1 MKRFL
6 LSLLALA
13 TLVGCNS
20 KDDNTPTPAKP
31 LSEQQ
36 QSYLPTKK
44 VKRISCTY
52 IDEGTTT
59 STNNSNSYL
68 EAELYDQTYTLRTAE
83 YLYEYDNAGRIN
95 KVTIKQEGK
104 PEDVKTFTY
113 KDYSVIITLPYD
125 TEVND
130 EYDVQAV
137 EFGLN
142 AAGNTLGFGMY
153 NEKQQLKSV
162 GGKIITW
169 ENDNITK
176 IISKDDREGNKILET
191 ILTYYNNENKNK
203 FNVFSFDFNRK
214 SRSFM
219 EYFEMPIALIIG
231 ASPKNLPKKVI
242 TPSSRYNGEIEN
254 KIIEFAYTFDS
265 DGFVKNITENEYLRT
280 GTSVSAYYQDSS
292 YGANYATTMSN
303 TLQDLMTKIDNG
315 TVTDKSYKIINN
327 KQNERVI
334 QFTIPIKVEKDSN
347 GKPLNLIVDKICD
360 YKFYYTTENN
370 QKKLSQIKLDITFK
384 PHLITHYELHY

>member
-20 KDDNTPTPAKP
+20 KDDNTPTPVKP

-36 QSYLPTKK
+36 QAYLPTKK

-104 PEDVKTFTY
+104 PEDVRTFTY
-113 KDYSVIITLPYD
+113 KDYSVIITGPYD
-125 TEVND
+125 TQVNG

-162 GGKIITW
+162 GGEIITW

-176 IISKDDREGNKILET
+176 IISKDDRDGNKILET
-191 ILTYYNNENKNK
+191 VLTYYNNENKNK
-203 FNVFSFDFNRK
+203 FNVFPFDF
-214 SRSFM
+214 SRESRCFM
-219 EYFEMPIALIIG
+219 KYFEMPIALIIG

-265 DGFVKNITENEYLRT
+265 DGFVKNITENEYLRM
-280 GTSVSAYYQDSS
+280 GTSVRTYYQNS
-292 YGANYATTMSN
+292 YGANDATTMSN

-315 TVTDKSYKIINN
+315 TVTDKSYKIIDN

-334 QFTIPIKVEKDSN
+334 QFTIPIKVEKESN

-370 QKKLSQIKLDITFK
+370 QKKLSQIKLDIIFK
-384 PHLITHYELHY
+384 PHLVTHYELHY

>member
-104 PEDVKTFTY
+104 PEDVRTFTY
-113 KDYSVIITLPYD
+113 KDYSVIITGPYD
-125 TEVND
+125 TQVNG
-130 EYDVQAV
+130 EYEIQAV

-162 GGKIITW
+162 GGEIITW

-176 IISKDDREGNKILET
+176 IISKDDRDGNKILET
-191 ILTYYNNENKNK
+191 VLTYYNNENKNK
-203 FNVFSFDFNRK
+203 FNVFPFDF
-214 SRSFM
+214 SRESRCFM
-219 EYFEMPIALIIG
+219 KYFEMPIALIIG

-265 DGFVKNITENEYLRT
+265 DGFVKNITENEYLRM
-280 GTSVSAYYQDSS
+280 GTSVRTYYQNS
-292 YGANYATTMSN
+292 YGANDATTMSN

-315 TVTDKSYKIINN
+315 TVTDKSYKIIDN

-334 QFTIPIKVEKDSN
+334 QFTIPIKVEKESN

-370 QKKLSQIKLDITFK
+370 QKKLWQIQLDIIFK
-384 PHLITHYELHY
+384 PHLVTHYELHY

>member
-31 LSEQQ
+31 LLEQQ
-36 QSYLPTKK
+36 QAYLPTKK

-104 PEDVKTFTY
+104 PEDVRTFTY
-113 KDYSVIITLPYD
+113 KDYSVIITGPYD
-125 TEVND
+125 TQVNG
-130 EYDVQAV
+130 EYEIQAV

-162 GGKIITW
+162 DGNIITW

-176 IISKDDREGNKILET
+176 VISKDDRDENKILET
-191 ILTYYNNENKNK
+191 VLTYYNNENKNK
-203 FNVFSFDFNRK
+203 FNVFPFDF
-214 SRSFM
+214 SRESRCFM

-265 DGFVKNITENEYLRT
+265 DGFVKNITENEYLRM
-280 GTSVSAYYQDSS
+280 GTSVRTYYQNS
-292 YGANYATTMSN
+292 YGTNDATTMSN

-370 QKKLSQIKLDITFK
+370 QKKLWQIQLDIIFK
-384 PHLITHYELHY
+384 PHLVTHYELHY

>member
-13 TLVGCNS
+13 TLVGCKS

-68 EAELYDQTYTLRTAE
+68 EAELYNQTYTLRTAE

-95 KVTIKQEGK
+95 KVTIKKEGK
-104 PEDVKTFTY
+104 PEDVRTFTY
-113 KDYSVIITLPYD
+113 KDYSVIITGPYD
-125 TEVND
+125 TQVNG
-130 EYDVQAV
+130 EYEIQAV

-162 GGKIITW
+162 GGNIITW

-176 IISKDDREGNKILET
+176 VISKDDRDENKILET
-191 ILTYYNNENKNK
+191 VLTYYNNENKNK
-203 FNVFSFDFNRK
+203 FNVFPFDF
-214 SRSFM
+214 SRESRCFM

-265 DGFVKNITENEYLRT
+265 DGFVKNITENEYLRM
-280 GTSVSAYYQDSS
+280 GTSVRTYYQNS
-292 YGANYATTMSN
+292 YGTNDATTMSN

-347 GKPLNLIVDKICD
+347 GKPLNLIVDKICE
-360 YKFYYTTENN
+360 YTFKYTTENN
-370 QKKLSQIKLDITFK
+370 QEKLSQIELDITFK
-384 PHLITHYELHY
+384 PHLVTHYELHY

>member
-104 PEDVKTFTY
+104 PEDVRTFTY
-113 KDYSVIITLPYD
+113 KDYSVIITGPYD
-125 TEVND
+125 TQVNG

-162 GGKIITW
+162 GGEIITW

-176 IISKDDREGNKILET
+176 IISKDDRDGNKILET
-191 ILTYYNNENKNK
+191 VLTYYNNENKNK
-203 FNVFSFDFNRK
+203 FNVFPFDF
-214 SRSFM
+214 SRESRCFM
-219 EYFEMPIALIIG
+219 KYFEMPIALIIG

-265 DGFVKNITENEYLRT
+265 DGFVKNITENEYLRM
-280 GTSVSAYYQDSS
+280 GTSVRTYYQNS
-292 YGANYATTMSN
+292 YGTNDATTMSN

-315 TVTDKSYKIINN
+315 TVTDKSYKIIDN

-334 QFTIPIKVEKDSN
+334 QFTIPIKVEKESN

-370 QKKLSQIKLDITFK
+370 QKKLWQIQLDIIFK
-384 PHLITHYELHY
+384 PHLVTHYELHY

>member
-68 EAELYDQTYTLRTAE
+68 EAELYDQTYPLRTAE

-104 PEDVKTFTY
+104 PEDVRTFTY
-113 KDYSVIITLPYD
+113 KDYSVIITGPYD
-125 TEVND
+125 TQVNG

-162 GGKIITW
+162 GGEIITW

-176 IISKDDREGNKILET
+176 IISKDDRDGNKILET
-191 ILTYYNNENKNK
+191 VLTYYNNENKNK
-203 FNVFSFDFNRK
+203 FNVFPFDF
-214 SRSFM
+214 SRESRCFM
-219 EYFEMPIALIIG
+219 KYFEMPIALIIG

-265 DGFVKNITENEYLRT
+265 DDFVKNITENEYLRM
-280 GTSVSAYYQDSS
+280 GTSVRTYYQNS
-292 YGANYATTMSN
+292 YGANDATTMSN

-315 TVTDKSYKIINN
+315 TVTDKSYKIIDN

-334 QFTIPIKVEKDSN
+334 QFTIPIKVEKESN

-370 QKKLSQIKLDITFK
+370 QKKLWQIQLDIIFK
-384 PHLITHYELHY
+384 PHLVTHYELHY

>member
-104 PEDVKTFTY
+104 PEDVRTFTY
-113 KDYSVIITLPYD
+113 KDYSVIITGPYD
-125 TEVND
+125 TQVNG

-162 GGKIITW
+162 GGEIITW

-176 IISKDDREGNKILET
+176 IISKDDREGNKIFET
-191 ILTYYNNENKNK
+191 VLTYYNNENKNK
-203 FNVFSFDFNRK
+203 FNVFSFDSNRE
-214 SRSFM
+214 RSFM
-219 EYFEMPIALIIG
+219 HYFEMPIALIIG

-242 TPSSRYNGEIEN
+242 APSSRYNREIEN

-265 DGFVKNITENEYLRT
+265 DGFVKNITENEYLRM
-280 GTSVSAYYQDSS
+280 GTSVRTYYQNS
-292 YGANYATTMSN
+292 YGANDATTMSN

-315 TVTDKSYKIINN
+315 TVTDKSYKIIDN

-334 QFTIPIKVEKDSN
+334 QFTIPIKVEKESN

-370 QKKLSQIKLDITFK
+370 QKKLWQIQLDIIFK
-384 PHLITHYELHY
+384 PHLVTHYELHY

>member
-104 PEDVKTFTY
+104 PEDVRTFTY
-113 KDYSVIITLPYD
+113 KDYSVIITVPYD
-125 TEVND
+125 TEVNG
-130 EYDVQAV
+130 EYDVQAI
-137 EFGLN
+137 EYGLN

-242 TPSSRYNGEIEN
+242 APSSRYNGEIEN
-254 KIIEFAYTFDS
+254 KIIELAYTFDS
-265 DGFVKNITENEYLRT
+265 DGFVKNITENEYLRM
-280 GTSVSAYYQDSS
+280 GTSVSAYYQNS
-292 YGANYATTMSN
+292 YGADYATTMSN

-327 KQNERVI
+327 KQDERVI

-384 PHLITHYELHY
+384 PHLVTHYELHY

>member
-104 PEDVKTFTY
+104 PEDVRTFTY
-113 KDYSVIITLPYD
+113 KDYSVIITGPYD
-125 TEVND
+125 TQVNG

-162 GGKIITW
+162 GGEIITW

-176 IISKDDREGNKILET
+176 IISKDDRDGNKILET
-191 ILTYYNNENKNK
+191 VLTYYNNENKNK
-203 FNVFSFDFNRK
+203 FNVFPFDF
-214 SRSFM
+214 SRESRCFM
-219 EYFEMPIALIIG
+219 KYFEMPIALIIG

-265 DGFVKNITENEYLRT
+265 DGFVKNITENEYLRM
-280 GTSVSAYYQDSS
+280 GTSVRTYYQNS
-292 YGANYATTMSN
+292 YGANDATTMSN

-315 TVTDKSYKIINN
+315 TVTDKSYKIIDN
-327 KQNERVI
+327 KQNDRVV

-347 GKPLNLIVDKICD
+347 GKPLNLIVDKICE
-360 YKFYYTTENN
+360 YTFKYTTENN
-370 QKKLSQIKLDITFK
+370 QKKLSQIQLDITFK
-384 PHLITHYELHY
+384 PHLVTHYELHY

>member
-95 KVTIKQEGK
+95 KVTIKKEGK
-104 PEDVKTFTY
+104 PEDVRTFTY
-113 KDYSVIITLPYD
+113 KDYSVIITGPYD
-125 TEVND
+125 TQVNG
-130 EYDVQAV
+130 EYEIQAV

-162 GGKIITW
+162 GGNIITW

-176 IISKDDREGNKILET
+176 VISKDDRDENKILET
-191 ILTYYNNENKNK
+191 VLTYYNNENKNK
-203 FNVFSFDFNRK
+203 FNVFPFDF
-214 SRSFM
+214 SRESRCFM

-265 DGFVKNITENEYLRT
+265 DGFVKNITENEYLRM
-280 GTSVSAYYQDSS
+280 GTSVRTYYQNS
-292 YGANYATTMSN
+292 YGTNDATTMSN

-334 QFTIPIKVEKDSN
+334 QFTIPIKVEKESN

-370 QKKLSQIKLDITFK
+370 QKKLWQIQLDIIFK
-384 PHLITHYELHY
+384 PHLVTHYELHY

>member
-104 PEDVKTFTY
+104 PEDVRTFTY

-242 TPSSRYNGEIEN
+242 APSSRYNGEIEN
-254 KIIEFAYTFDS
+254 KIIELAYTFNS
-265 DGFVKNITENEYLRT
+265 DGFVKNITENEYLRM
-280 GTSVSAYYQDSS
+280 GTSVSAYYQNS
-292 YGANYATTMSN
+292 YGADYATTMSN

-327 KQNERVI
+327 KQDERVI

-384 PHLITHYELHY
+384 PHLVTHYELHY

>member
-31 LSEQQ
+31 LLEQQ
-36 QSYLPTKK
+36 QAYLPTKK

-104 PEDVKTFTY
+104 PEDVRTFTY
-113 KDYSVIITLPYD
+113 KDYSVIITGPYD
-125 TEVND
+125 TQVNG

-142 AAGNTLGFGMY
+142 TAGNTLGFGMY

-162 GGKIITW
+162 GNDIITW

-176 IISKDDREGNKILET
+176 IISKDDRDGNKILET
-191 ILTYYNNENKNK
+191 VLTYYNNENKNK
-203 FNVFSFDFNRK
+203 FNVFPFDF
-214 SRSFM
+214 SRESRCFM
-219 EYFEMPIALIIG
+219 KYFEMPIALIIG

-265 DGFVKNITENEYLRT
+265 DGFVKNITENEYLRM
-280 GTSVSAYYQDSS
+280 GTSVRTYYQNS
-292 YGANYATTMSN
+292 YGANDATTMSN
-303 TLQDLMTKIDNG
+303 TLQDLMTKIDNA

-327 KQNERVI
+327 KQDERVI

-370 QKKLSQIKLDITFK
+370 QKKLWQIQLDIIFK
-384 PHLITHYELHY
+384 PHLVTHYELHY

>member
-104 PEDVKTFTY
+104 PEDVRTFTY

-176 IISKDDREGNKILET
+176 IISKDDRDGNKILET
-191 ILTYYNNENKNK
+191 VLTYYNNENKNK
-203 FNVFSFDFNRK
+203 FNVFSFDFSRE

-242 TPSSRYNGEIEN
+242 APSSRYNREIEN

-265 DGFVKNITENEYLRT
+265 DGFVKNITENEYLRM
-280 GTSVSAYYQDSS
+280 GTSVRTYYQNS
-292 YGANYATTMSN
+292 YGTNDATTMSN

-370 QKKLSQIKLDITFK
+370 QKKLSQIELDITFK
-384 PHLITHYELHY
+384 PHLVTHYELHY

>member
-104 PEDVKTFTY
+104 PEDVRTFTY
-113 KDYSVIITLPYD
+113 KDYSVIITGPYD
-125 TEVND
+125 TQVNG

-162 GGKIITW
+162 GGEIITW

-176 IISKDDREGNKILET
+176 IISKDDRDGNKILET
-191 ILTYYNNENKNK
+191 VLTYYNNENKNK
-203 FNVFSFDFNRK
+203 FNVFPFDF
-214 SRSFM
+214 SRESRCFM
-219 EYFEMPIALIIG
+219 KYFEMPIALIIG

-265 DGFVKNITENEYLRT
+265 DGFVKNITENEYLRM
-280 GTSVSAYYQDSS
+280 GTSVRTYYQNS
-292 YGANYATTMSN
+292 YGANDATTMSN

-334 QFTIPIKVEKDSN
+334 QFTIPIKVEKESN

-370 QKKLSQIKLDITFK
+370 QKKLWQIQLDIIFK
-384 PHLITHYELHY
+384 PHLVTHYELHY

>member
-104 PEDVKTFTY
+104 PEDVRTFTY
-113 KDYSVIITLPYD
+113 KDYSVIITGPYD
-125 TEVND
+125 TQVNG

-142 AAGNTLGFGMY
+142 TAGNTLGFGMY

-162 GGKIITW
+162 GNDIITW

-176 IISKDDREGNKILET
+176 IISKDDRDGNKILET
-191 ILTYYNNENKNK
+191 VLTYYNNENKNK
-203 FNVFSFDFNRK
+203 FNVFPFDF
-214 SRSFM
+214 SRESRCFM
-219 EYFEMPIALIIG
+219 KYFEMPIALIIG

-265 DGFVKNITENEYLRT
+265 DGFVKNITENEYLRM
-280 GTSVSAYYQDSS
+280 GTSVGTYYQNS
-292 YGANYATTMSN
+292 YGTNDATTMSN
-303 TLQDLMTKIDNG
+303 TLQDLMTKIDNA

-327 KQNERVI
+327 KQDERVI

-370 QKKLSQIKLDITFK
+370 QKKLWQIQLDIIFK
-384 PHLITHYELHY
+384 PHLVTHYELHY

>member
-36 QSYLPTKK
+36 QTYLPTKK

-68 EAELYDQTYTLRTAE
+68 EVELYNQTYTLRTAE

-162 GGKIITW
+162 GGNIITW

-176 IISKDDREGNKILET
+176 VISKDDRDENKILET
-191 ILTYYNNENKNK
+191 VLTYYNNENKNK
-203 FNVFSFDFNRK
+203 FNVFPFDF
-214 SRSFM
+214 SRESRCFM

-265 DGFVKNITENEYLRT
+265 DGFVKNITENEYLRM
-280 GTSVSAYYQDSS
+280 GTSVRTYYQNS
-292 YGANYATTMSN
+292 YGTNDATTMSN

>member
-327 KQNERVI
+327 KQDERVI

-384 PHLITHYELHY
+384 PHLVTHYELHY

>member
-176 IISKDDREGNKILET
+176 IISKDDRDGNKILET
-191 ILTYYNNENKNK
+191 VLTYYNNENKNK
-203 FNVFSFDFNRK
+203 FNVFSFDFSRE

-242 TPSSRYNGEIEN
+242 APSSRYNREIEN

-265 DGFVKNITENEYLRT
+265 DGFVKNITENEYLRM
-280 GTSVSAYYQDSS
+280 GTSVRTYYQNS
-292 YGANYATTMSN
+292 YGTNDATTMSN
-303 TLQDLMTKIDNG
+303 TLQDLMTKIDNA

-327 KQNERVI
+327 KQNDRVI

-370 QKKLSQIKLDITFK
+370 QKKLSQIQLDITFK
-384 PHLITHYELHY
+384 PHLVTHYELHY

>member
-31 LSEQQ
+31 LLEQQ
-36 QSYLPTKK
+36 QAYLPTKK

-59 STNNSNSYL
+59 STNDSNSYL

-104 PEDVKTFTY
+104 PEDVRTFTY
-113 KDYSVIITLPYD
+113 KDYSVIITGPYD
-125 TEVND
+125 TEVNG

-142 AAGNTLGFGMY
+142 TAGNTLGFGMY

-162 GGKIITW
+162 GNDIITW

-191 ILTYYNNENKNK
+191 VLTYYNNENKNK
-203 FNVFSFDFNRK
+203 FNVFSFDSNRE
-214 SRSFM
+214 RSFM
-219 EYFEMPIALIIG
+219 QYFEMPIALIIG

-242 TPSSRYNGEIEN
+242 APSSRYNREMEN

-265 DGFVKNITENEYLRT
+265 DGFVKNITENEYLRM
-280 GTSVSAYYQDSS
+280 GTSVRTYYQNS
-292 YGANYATTMSN
+292 YGTNDATTMSN
-303 TLQDLMTKIDNG
+303 TLQDLMTKIDNA

-327 KQNERVI
+327 KQDERVI

-370 QKKLSQIKLDITFK
+370 QKKLSQIQLDITFK
-384 PHLITHYELHY
+384 PHLVTHYELHY

>member
-104 PEDVKTFTY
+104 PEDVRTFTY
-113 KDYSVIITLPYD
+113 KDYSVIITGPYD
-125 TEVND
+125 TQVNG
-130 EYDVQAV
+130 EYEIQAV

-162 GGKIITW
+162 GGNIITW

-176 IISKDDREGNKILET
+176 VISKDDRDENKILET
-191 ILTYYNNENKNK
+191 VLTYYNNENKNK
-203 FNVFSFDFNRK
+203 FNVFSFDSNRE
-214 SRSFM
+214 RSFM
-219 EYFEMPIALIIG
+219 HYFEMPIALIIG

-242 TPSSRYNGEIEN
+242 APSSRYNREIEN

-280 GTSVSAYYQDSS
+280 GTSVSAHYQDSF
-292 YGANYATTMSN
+292 YGGNDATTMSN

-327 KQNERVI
+327 KQNDRVI

-347 GKPLNLIVDKICD
+347 GKALNLIVDKICD

-370 QKKLSQIKLDITFK
+370 QKKLSQIQLDITFK
-384 PHLITHYELHY
+384 PHLVTHYELHY

>member
-31 LSEQQ
+31 LLEQQ
-36 QSYLPTKK
+36 QAYLPTKK

-59 STNNSNSYL
+59 STNDSNSYL

-104 PEDVKTFTY
+104 PEDVRTFTY
-113 KDYSVIITLPYD
+113 KDYSVIITGPYD
-125 TEVND
+125 TEVNG

-162 GGKIITW
+162 DNDIITW

-176 IISKDDREGNKILET
+176 IISKDDREGNKIFET
-191 ILTYYNNENKNK
+191 VLTYYNNENKNK
-203 FNVFSFDFNRK
+203 FNVFSFDSNRE
-214 SRSFM
+214 RSFM
-219 EYFEMPIALIIG
+219 HYFEMPIALIIG

-242 TPSSRYNGEIEN
+242 APSSRYNREIEN

-265 DGFVKNITENEYLRT
+265 DGFVKNITENEYLRM
-280 GTSVSAYYQDSS
+280 GTSVRTYYQNS
-292 YGANYATTMSN
+292 YGTNDATTMSN

-370 QKKLSQIKLDITFK
+370 QKKLSQIELDITFK
-384 PHLITHYELHY
+384 PHLVTHYELHY

>member
-104 PEDVKTFTY
+104 PEDVRTFTY
-113 KDYSVIITLPYD
+113 KDYSVIITGPYD
-125 TEVND
+125 TQVNG

-162 GGKIITW
+162 GGQIITW

-176 IISKDDREGNKILET
+176 IISKDDRDGNKILET
-191 ILTYYNNENKNK
+191 VLTYYNNENKNK
-203 FNVFSFDFNRK
+203 FNVFPFDF
-214 SRSFM
+214 SRESRCFM
-219 EYFEMPIALIIG
+219 KYFEMPIALIIG

-265 DGFVKNITENEYLRT
+265 DGFVKNITENEYLRM
-280 GTSVSAYYQDSS
+280 GTSVRTYYQNS
-292 YGANYATTMSN
+292 YGANDATTMSN

-315 TVTDKSYKIINN
+315 TVTDKSYKIIDN

-334 QFTIPIKVEKDSN
+334 QFTIPIKVEKESN

-370 QKKLSQIKLDITFK
+370 QKKLWQIQLDIIFK
-384 PHLITHYELHY
+384 PHLVTHYELHY

>member
-104 PEDVKTFTY
+104 PEDVRTFTY

-254 KIIEFAYTFDS
+254 KIIELAYTFDS
-265 DGFVKNITENEYLRT
+265 DGFVKNITENEYLRM
-280 GTSVSAYYQDSS
+280 GTSVGTYYQNS
-292 YGANYATTMSN
+292 YGTDNATTMSN

-384 PHLITHYELHY
+384 PHLVTHYELHY

>member
-31 LSEQQ
+31 LLEQQ
-36 QSYLPTKK
+36 QAYLPTKK

-104 PEDVKTFTY
+104 PEDVRTFTY
-113 KDYSVIITLPYD
+113 KDYSVIITGPYD
-125 TEVND
+125 TEVNG

-162 GGKIITW
+162 DNDIITW

-176 IISKDDREGNKILET
+176 IISKDDREGNKIFET
-191 ILTYYNNENKNK
+191 VLTYYNNENKNK
-203 FNVFSFDFNRK
+203 FNVFSFDSNRE
-214 SRSFM
+214 RSFM
-219 EYFEMPIALIIG
+219 HYFEMPIALIIG

-242 TPSSRYNGEIEN
+242 APSSRYNREIEN

-265 DGFVKNITENEYLRT
+265 DGFVKNITENEYLRM
-280 GTSVSAYYQDSS
+280 GTSVRTYYQNS
-292 YGANYATTMSN
+292 YGTNDATTMSN

-347 GKPLNLIVDKICD
+347 GKPLNLIVDKICN

-370 QKKLSQIKLDITFK
+370 QKKLSQIELDIIFK
-384 PHLITHYELHY
+384 PHLVTHYELHY

>member
-104 PEDVKTFTY
+104 PEDVRTFTY
-113 KDYSVIITLPYD
+113 KDYSVIITGPYD
-125 TEVND
+125 TQVNG

-162 GGKIITW
+162 GGEIITW

-176 IISKDDREGNKILET
+176 IISKDDRDGNKILET
-191 ILTYYNNENKNK
+191 VLTYYNNENKNK
-203 FNVFSFDFNRK
+203 FNVFPFDF
-214 SRSFM
+214 SRESRCFM
-219 EYFEMPIALIIG
+219 KYFEMPIALIIG

-265 DGFVKNITENEYLRT
+265 DGFVKNITENEYLRM
-280 GTSVSAYYQDSS
+280 GTSVRTYYQNS
-292 YGANYATTMSN
+292 YGTNDATTMSN

-315 TVTDKSYKIINN
+315 TVTDKSYKIIDN

-334 QFTIPIKVEKDSN
+334 QFTIPIKVEKESN

-370 QKKLSQIKLDITFK
+370 QKKLWQIQLDITFK
-384 PHLITHYELHY
+384 PHLVTHYELHY

>member
-104 PEDVKTFTY
+104 FEDVRTFTY
-113 KDYSVIITLPYD
+113 KDYSVIITGPYD
-125 TEVND
+125 TEVNG

-162 GGKIITW
+162 DNDIITW

-191 ILTYYNNENKNK
+191 VLTYYNNENKNK
-203 FNVFSFDFNRK
+203 FNVFSFDSNRE
-214 SRSFM
+214 RSFM
-219 EYFEMPIALIIG
+219 HYFEMPIALIIG

-265 DGFVKNITENEYLRT
+265 DGFVKNITENEYLRM
-280 GTSVSAYYQDSS
+280 GTSVRTYYQNS
-292 YGANYATTMSN
+292 YGTNDATTMSN

-347 GKPLNLIVDKICD
+347 GKPLNLIVNKICD

-370 QKKLSQIKLDITFK
+370 QKKLWQIQLDIIFK
-384 PHLITHYELHY
+384 PHLVTYYELHY

>member
-191 ILTYYNNENKNK
+191 VLTYYNNENKNK
-203 FNVFSFDFNRK
+203 FNVFSFDSNK
-214 SRSFM
+214 ERSFM
-219 EYFEMPIALIIG
+219 QYFEMPIALIIG

-242 TPSSRYNGEIEN
+242 APSSRYNREIEN

-265 DGFVKNITENEYLRT
+265 DGFVKNITENEYLRM
-280 GTSVSAYYQDSS
+280 GTSVRTYYQNS
-292 YGANYATTMSN
+292 YGTNDATTMSN
-303 TLQDLMTKIDNG
+303 TLQDLMTKIDNA

-327 KQNERVI
+327 KQNDRVI

-370 QKKLSQIKLDITFK
+370 QKKLSQIQLDITFK
-384 PHLITHYELHY
+384 PHLVTHYELHY

>member
-104 PEDVKTFTY
+104 PEDVRTFTY
-113 KDYSVIITLPYD
+113 KDYSVIITGPYD
-125 TEVND
+125 TQVNG
-130 EYDVQAV
+130 EYEIQAV

-162 GGKIITW
+162 GGNIITW

-176 IISKDDREGNKILET
+176 VISKDDRDENKILET
-191 ILTYYNNENKNK
+191 VLTYYNNENKNK
-203 FNVFSFDFNRK
+203 FNVFPFDF
-214 SRSFM
+214 SRESRCFM

-265 DGFVKNITENEYLRT
+265 DGFVKNITENEYLRM
-280 GTSVSAYYQDSS
+280 GTSVRTYYQNS
-292 YGANYATTMSN
+292 YGTNDATTMSN

-370 QKKLSQIKLDITFK
+370 QKKLWQIQLDITFK
-384 PHLITHYELHY
+384 PHLVTHYELHY

>member
-31 LSEQQ
+31 LLEQQ
-36 QSYLPTKK
+36 QAYLPTKK

-104 PEDVKTFTY
+104 PEDVRTFTY
-113 KDYSVIITLPYD
+113 KDYSVIITGPYD
-125 TEVND
+125 TQVNG
-130 EYDVQAV
+130 EYEIQAV

-162 GGKIITW
+162 GGNIITW

-176 IISKDDREGNKILET
+176 VISKDDRDENKILET
-191 ILTYYNNENKNK
+191 VLTYYNNENKNK
-203 FNVFSFDFNRK
+203 FNVFPFDF
-214 SRSFM
+214 SRESRCFM

-265 DGFVKNITENEYLRT
+265 DGFVKNITENEYLRM
-280 GTSVSAYYQDSS
+280 GTSVRTYYQNS
-292 YGANYATTMSN
+292 YGTNDATTMSN

-334 QFTIPIKVEKDSN
+334 QFTTPIKVEKDSN

-370 QKKLSQIKLDITFK
+370 QKKLWQIQLDIIFK
-384 PHLITHYELHY
+384 PHLVTHYELHY

>member
-20 KDDNTPTPAKP
+20 KDDNTPTPVKP

-36 QSYLPTKK
+36 QAYLPTKK

-52 IDEGTTT
+52 IDEDTTT
-59 STNNSNSYL
+59 STNDSNSYL

-104 PEDVKTFTY
+104 FEDVRTFTY
-113 KDYSVIITLPYD
+113 KDYSVIITGPYD
-125 TEVND
+125 TEVNG

-169 ENDNITK
+169 
-176 IISKDDREGNKILET
+176 
-191 ILTYYNNENKNK
+191 
-203 FNVFSFDFNRK
+203 
-214 SRSFM
+214 
-219 EYFEMPIALIIG
+219 
-231 ASPKNLPKKVI
+231 
-242 TPSSRYNGEIEN
+242 
-254 KIIEFAYTFDS
+254 
-265 DGFVKNITENEYLRT
+265 
-280 GTSVSAYYQDSS
+280 
-292 YGANYATTMSN
+292 
-303 TLQDLMTKIDNG
+303 
-315 TVTDKSYKIINN
+315 
-327 KQNERVI
+327 
-334 QFTIPIKVEKDSN
+334 
-347 GKPLNLIVDKICD
+347 
-360 YKFYYTTENN
+360 
-370 QKKLSQIKLDITFK
+370 
-384 PHLITHYELHY
+384 

>member
-104 PEDVKTFTY
+104 PEDVRTFTY
-113 KDYSVIITLPYD
+113 KDYSVIITGPYD
-125 TEVND
+125 TQVNG

-162 GGKIITW
+162 GGEIITW

-176 IISKDDREGNKILET
+176 IISKDDRDGNKILET
-191 ILTYYNNENKNK
+191 VLTYYNNENKNK
-203 FNVFSFDFNRK
+203 FNVFPFDF
-214 SRSFM
+214 SRESRCFM
-219 EYFEMPIALIIG
+219 KYFEMPIALIIG

-265 DGFVKNITENEYLRT
+265 DGFVKNITENEYLRM
-280 GTSVSAYYQDSS
+280 GTSVRTYYQNS
-292 YGANYATTMSN
+292 YGANDATTMSN
-303 TLQDLMTKIDNG
+303 TLQDLMTKIDNA

-327 KQNERVI
+327 KQDERVI

-370 QKKLSQIKLDITFK
+370 QKKLWQIQLDIIFK
-384 PHLITHYELHY
+384 PHLVTHYELHY

>member
-59 STNNSNSYL
+59 STNDSNSYL

-104 PEDVKTFTY
+104 PEDVRTFTY
-113 KDYSVIITLPYD
+113 KDYSVIITGPYD
-125 TEVND
+125 TEVNG

-162 GGKIITW
+162 DNDIITW

-176 IISKDDREGNKILET
+176 IISKDDREGNKIFET
-191 ILTYYNNENKNK
+191 VLTYYNNENKNK
-203 FNVFSFDFNRK
+203 FNVFSFDSNRE
-214 SRSFM
+214 RSFM
-219 EYFEMPIALIIG
+219 HYFEMPIALIIG

-242 TPSSRYNGEIEN
+242 APSSRYNREIEN

-265 DGFVKNITENEYLRT
+265 DGFVKNITENEYLRM
-280 GTSVSAYYQDSS
+280 GTSVRTYYQNS
-292 YGANYATTMSN
+292 YGTNDATTMSN

-370 QKKLSQIKLDITFK
+370 QKKLSQIELDITFK
-384 PHLITHYELHY
+384 PHLVTHYELHY

>member
-68 EAELYDQTYTLRTAE
+68 EAELYNQTYTLRTAE

-104 PEDVKTFTY
+104 PEDVRTFTY
-113 KDYSVIITLPYD
+113 KDYSVTITAPYD
-125 TEVND
+125 TQVNG
-130 EYDVQAV
+130 EYEIQAV
-137 EFGLN
+137 EFGLK

-162 GGKIITW
+162 GGEIITW

-191 ILTYYNNENKNK
+191 VLTYYNNENKNK
-203 FNVFSFDFNRK
+203 FNAFSFDFSRE

-219 EYFEMPIALIIG
+219 NYFEMPIALIIG
-231 ASPKNLPKKVI
+231 ASPKNLPKKVVV
-242 TPSSRYNGEIEN
+242 PSSRYNREIEN
-254 KIIEFAYTFDS
+254 KIIELAYTFDS
-265 DGFVKNITENEYLRT
+265 DGFVKNITENEYLRM
-280 GTSVSAYYQDSS
+280 GTSVGTYYQNS
-292 YGANYATTMSN
+292 YGTNDAITMSN

-347 GKPLNLIVDKICD
+347 GKALNLIVDKICD

-370 QKKLSQIKLDITFK
+370 QKKLSQIQLDITFK
-384 PHLITHYELHY
+384 PHLVTHYELHY

>member
-6 LSLLALA
+6 LSLLVLA

-31 LSEQQ
+31 LLEQQ
-36 QSYLPTKK
+36 QAYLPTKK

-104 PEDVKTFTY
+104 PEDVRTFTY
-113 KDYSVIITLPYD
+113 KDYSVIITGPYD
-125 TEVND
+125 TEVNG

-162 GGKIITW
+162 DNDIITW

-176 IISKDDREGNKILET
+176 IISKDDREGNKIFET
-191 ILTYYNNENKNK
+191 VLTYYNNENKNK
-203 FNVFSFDFNRK
+203 FNVFSFDSNRE
-214 SRSFM
+214 RSFM
-219 EYFEMPIALIIG
+219 HYFEMPIALIIG

-242 TPSSRYNGEIEN
+242 APSSRYNREIEN

-265 DGFVKNITENEYLRT
+265 DGFVKNITENEYLRM
-280 GTSVSAYYQDSS
+280 GTSVRTYYQNS
-292 YGANYATTMSN
+292 YGTNDATTMSN

-327 KQNERVI
+327 KQDERVI

-370 QKKLSQIKLDITFK
+370 QKKLWQIQLDIIFK
-384 PHLITHYELHY
+384 PHLVTHYELHY

>member
-104 PEDVKTFTY
+104 PEDVRTFTY

-242 TPSSRYNGEIEN
+242 APSSRYNGEIEN
-254 KIIEFAYTFDS
+254 KIIELAYTFDS
-265 DGFVKNITENEYLRT
+265 DGFVKNITENEYLRM
-280 GTSVSAYYQDSS
+280 GTSVSAYYQNS
-292 YGANYATTMSN
+292 YGADYATTMSN

-327 KQNERVI
+327 KQDERVI

-384 PHLITHYELHY
+384 PHLVTHYELHY

>member
-104 PEDVKTFTY
+104 PEDVRTFTY
-113 KDYSVIITLPYD
+113 KDYSVIITGPYD
-125 TEVND
+125 TQVNG

-162 GGKIITW
+162 GGEIITW

-176 IISKDDREGNKILET
+176 IISKDDRDGNKILET
-191 ILTYYNNENKNK
+191 VLTYYNNENKNK
-203 FNVFSFDFNRK
+203 FNVFPFDF
-214 SRSFM
+214 SRESRCFM

-265 DGFVKNITENEYLRT
+265 DDFVKNITENEYLRM
-280 GTSVSAYYQDSS
+280 GTSVRTYYQNS
-292 YGANYATTMSN
+292 YGTNDATTMSN

-334 QFTIPIKVEKDSN
+334 QFTIPIKVEKESN

-370 QKKLSQIKLDITFK
+370 QKKLWQIQLDIIFK
-384 PHLITHYELHY
+384 PHLVTHYELHY

>member
-20 KDDNTPTPAKP
+20 KDDNTPTSVKP

-36 QSYLPTKK
+36 QAYLPTKK

-52 IDEGTTT
+52 IDEDTTT
-59 STNNSNSYL
+59 STNDSNSYL

-104 PEDVKTFTY
+104 FEDVRTFTY
-113 KDYSVIITLPYD
+113 KDYSVIITGPYD
-125 TEVND
+125 TEVNG

-162 GGKIITW
+162 DNDIITW

-191 ILTYYNNENKNK
+191 VLTYYNNENKNK
-203 FNVFSFDFNRK
+203 FNVFSFDSNRE
-214 SRSFM
+214 RSFM
-219 EYFEMPIALIIG
+219 HYFEMPIALIIG

-265 DGFVKNITENEYLRT
+265 DGFVKNITENEYLRM
-280 GTSVSAYYQDSS
+280 GTSVRTYYQNS
-292 YGANYATTMSN
+292 YGTNDATTMSN

-347 GKPLNLIVDKICD
+347 GKPLNLIVNKICD

-370 QKKLSQIKLDITFK
+370 QKKLWQIQLDIIFK
-384 PHLITHYELHY
+384 PHLVTYYELHY

>member
-31 LSEQQ
+31 LLEQQ
-36 QSYLPTKK
+36 QTYLPTKK

-59 STNNSNSYL
+59 STNDSNSYL
-68 EAELYDQTYTLRTAE
+68 EAELYNQTYTLRTAE

-104 PEDVKTFTY
+104 PEDVRTFTY
-113 KDYSVIITLPYD
+113 KDYSVIITGPYD
-125 TEVND
+125 TQVNG
-130 EYDVQAV
+130 EYEIQAV

-162 GGKIITW
+162 GGNIITW

-176 IISKDDREGNKILET
+176 VISKDDRDENKILET
-191 ILTYYNNENKNK
+191 VLTYYNNENKNK
-203 FNVFSFDFNRK
+203 FNVFPFDF
-214 SRSFM
+214 SRESRCFM

-265 DGFVKNITENEYLRT
+265 DGFVKNITENEYLRM
-280 GTSVSAYYQDSS
+280 GTSVRTYYQNS
-292 YGANYATTMSN
+292 YGTNDATTMSN

-370 QKKLSQIKLDITFK
+370 QKKLWQIQLDIIFK
-384 PHLITHYELHY
+384 PHLVTHYELHY

>member
-176 IISKDDREGNKILET
+176 IISKDDRDGNKILET
-191 ILTYYNNENKNK
+191 VLTYYNNENKNK
-203 FNVFSFDFNRK
+203 FNVFSFDFSRE

-242 TPSSRYNGEIEN
+242 APSSRYNREIEN

-265 DGFVKNITENEYLRT
+265 DGFVKNITENEYLRM
-280 GTSVSAYYQDSS
+280 GTSVRTYYQNS
-292 YGANYATTMSN
+292 YGTNDATTMSN

-327 KQNERVI
+327 KQDERVI

-384 PHLITHYELHY
+384 PHLVTHYELHY